1 VTREYGCQSMV
12 DPIRK
17 VVVRRPDAAFGSAD
31 PTVWHYTGRPDLEV
45 ALREHQSLVEILQRG
60 GAEVM
65 YHDTPLPDHADAV
78 YVHDPVIVTDAGAI
92 LLRMGKRLRRGEE
105 QAIGEFLDRHGI
117 PIAARLDGEA
127 LAEGG
132 DLLWL
137 DRDTLAVGLGF
148 RTNIE
153 GLQQLAA
160 ALEPVGASVV
170 PVPLPYGAGPDAC
183 LHLMS
188 LISMLD
194 HDLAVVYL
202 PLLPVPF
209 VGLLRERGIRLVE
222 VPEAEFESM
231 GPNVLALAPRRCL
244 TIQGNPV
251 TRERLAAAGCEVLTY
266 KGDELSLK
274 AEGGPT
280 CLTRPV
286 WRSE

>member
-105 QAIGEFLDRHGI
+105 QAIGEFLDRVGI

-209 VGLLRERGIRLVE
+209 VGLLRDRGIRLVE

>member
-244 TIQGNPV
+244 AIQGNPV